1 MDYKNCINLKKA
13 MVTGGAGFI
22 GSHLVHALTD
32 LDCHVVVIDN
42 LSTGHM
48 GNLSHI
54 KKNIT
59 FIKGNICDKDLILK
73 ESKNC
78 DAIFHQAAVV
88 SVPLSVKDPVNSA
101 MVNIMGTLNILDAA
115 RQNSIKSVVLAS
127 SSAVY
132 GNIKKLPAEESSP
145 ISLLSPYA
153 VQKYTGELNAK
164 NFSDLFGIN
173 TICLRYFNVYGPRQD
188 PGSPYSG
195 VISLFIKKATE
206 KKQPAIFGDGNQL
219 RDFIFVKDVVKANI
233 LAAGSA
239 KSNIFN
245 IGLGNY
251 ISINKLWKEISHIS
265 KFYADPEYKE
275 ERAGDIKKSW
285 SNIKKAGKQINYIP
299 DFSFNEGLKLTYNW
313 YMENKKSAL

>member
-1 MDYKNCINLKKA
+1 MNYKISINFKKA

-22 GSHLVHALTD
+22 GSHLVKALTD

-42 LSTGHM
+42 LSTGHLS
-48 GNLSHI
+48 NLSHI
-54 KKNIT
+54 KKNMT
-59 FIKGNICDKDLILK
+59 FIKGDICDKNLIVK
-73 ESKNC
+73 ESKSC
-78 DAIFHQAAVV
+78 DVIFHQAAVV
-88 SVPLSVKDPVNSA
+88 SVPLSVKDPVGSA

-132 GNIKKLPAEESSP
+132 GNIKKLPAEEGSP

-173 TICLRYFNVYGPRQD
+173 TVCLRYFNVYGPRQD

-195 VISLFIKKATE
+195 VISLFIKKASE
-206 KKQPAIFGDGNQL
+206 KRKPTIFGDGNQL

-233 LAAGSA
+233 LATESV
-239 KSNIFN
+239 KSDVFN

-251 ISINKLWKEISHIS
+251 ISINKLWEEISNIS
-265 KFYADPEYKE
+265 KFSADPEYKKQ
-275 ERAGDIKKSW
+275 RAGDIKKSW
-285 SNIKKAGKQINYIP
+285 SNIKKATNQISYMP
-299 DFSFNEGLKLTYNW
+299 EFSFKEGLKLTCDW
-313 YMENKKSAL
+313 YIQKG